1 MEQKNS
7 KNLGLINSLV
17 LLVVTI
23 GTLFLAQKA
32 VIDAEGAAVYRAVST
47 VGLAGAVLLGIGTLI
62 GFFSFIQSHLI
73 DRERV
78 EALEMLELDR
88 TRGNE
93 SLFAGAAEDAYPARN
108 ARRQFEKWVVPGFTV
123 LVLLGQA
130 LGLWWIHGVLGE
142 WETPIKEGAVLLI
155 MFFALFMVFLF
166 MMGKYSAG
174 LARMDGQEL
183 LRPVANYMLLGS
195 VVCTAVVIAS
205 TASYFGS
212 PAWDKGITW
221 AVFGVLAVSALENLG
236 TLVLE
241 IYRPRIDDK
250 KARLLYDSRLIG
262 LLGQPGGLISTAAH
276 TLDYQFGFKVS
287 ETWFYKYLEQKL
299 ALIIAIQ
306 VVVLFL
312 SSSFVVIQSNEEAFL
327 ERFGERSAHLEPGFN
342 FKLPWPIDKVYRY
355 KTSEIQRFVLGV
367 MDQNEESKPN
377 TGAPEDVEVLLWTTQ
392 HNHGSSTDPE
402 QNFNMIVA
410 SSDVLLDA
418 AASDTVPLNLLT
430 VSIPVQYRISNL
442 TNWVYKTANA
452 GSMLQ
457 KLSMREVTRYL
468 IGVDIN
474 ELMGPG
480 RTKAQED
487 LKKAIQQQADIN
499 ELGAEIVFVGLQD
512 IHPPVGKNE
521 QSQAGGDNAGVAE
534 SYEKVNVARLH
545 SETNRLGAL
554 EYKAGRVPQ
563 ARGLA
568 AELVAN
574 ARSES
579 TNKVALAKAEA
590 VRFSHQISAFKAA
603 PSVYTTRSKLETF
616 VNTTQGARKY
626 ILSDPDNRDIINL
639 ELQDKLRSDLLD
651 VTVDPEN

>member
-1 MEQKNS
+1 MEQQNS
-7 KNLGLINSLV
+7 KKLGLINSLV

-23 GTLFLAQKA
+23 GMLLLAR
-32 VIDAEGAAVYRAVST
+32 DADST
-47 VGLAGAVLLGIGTLI
+47 VGLAGVVLLGIGTLI

-78 EALEMLELDR
+78 EALEMQELDR

-108 ARRQFEKWVVPGFTV
+108 ARRQFEKWVVPAFSV

-130 LGLWWIHGVLGE
+130 LGLWWIYGE
-142 WETPIKEGAVLLI
+142 LREWTTPAPDGAVLSI
-155 MFFALFMVFLF
+155 MFFALFMVVLF

-195 VVCTAVVIAS
+195 VVSAAVVLAQA
-205 TASYFGS
+205 ASYFGY
-212 PAWDKGITW
+212 PAWDRGITW
-221 AVFGVLAVSALENLG
+221 AVLIVLLVSALENLV

-250 KARLLYDSRLIG
+250 KARLLYESRLIG
-262 LLGQPGGLISTAAH
+262 LLGQPGGLISTVAQA
-276 TLDYQFGFKVS
+276 LDYQFGFKVS

-299 ALIIAIQ
+299 ALIIVIQ

-312 SSSFVVIQSNEEAFL
+312 SSSFVVIQPNEEAFR
-327 ERFGERSAHLEPGFN
+327 ERFGKRNAHLGPGFS

-355 KTSEIQRFVLGV
+355 KTSEIQNFVLGV
-367 MDQNEESKPN
+367 LDQSEEAKPN
-377 TGAPEDVEVLLWTTQ
+377 SGAPEDVQVLLWTTQ
-392 HNHGSSTDPE
+392 HNHGSSNDPE
-402 QNFNMIVA
+402 QNYNMIVA

-418 AASDTVPLNLLT
+418 TASDSVPVNLLT
-430 VSIPVQYRISNL
+430 VSIPVQYRINDL
-442 TNWVYKTANA
+442 TNWVYKTDNA
-452 GSMLQ
+452 GAMLQ

-480 RTKAQED
+480 RTKAQEE
-487 LKKAIQQQADIN
+487 LKKAIQQQANASD
-499 ELGAEIVFVGLQD
+499 LGAEIVFVGLQD
-512 IHPPVGKNE
+512 IHPPVGQNE
-521 QSQAGGDNAGVAE
+521 QSKSTGGVAE
-534 SYEKVNVARLH
+534 SYEKVNVALLH

-554 EYKAGRVPQ
+554 QYKAGKVPQ

-568 AELVAN
+568 AEFLAG
-574 ARSES
+574 AHSES
-579 TNKVALAKAEA
+579 ANKVALARAEA
-590 VRFSHQISAFKAA
+590 GRFGHQMAAFNAA

-616 VNTTQGARKY
+616 VETTRGARKY
-626 ILSDPDNRDIINL
+626 ILSNSDNRDIINL

-651 VTVDPEN
+651 VTVDPDN

>member
-7 KNLGLINSLV
+7 KKLGLINSLV
-17 LLVVTI
+17 LLLVTI
-23 GTLFLAQKA
+23 GTLLLALK
-32 VIDAEGAAVYRAVST
+32 VDST

-78 EALEMLELDR
+78 EALEMQELDR

-108 ARRQFEKWVVPGFTV
+108 ARRQFEKWLVPGFSL
-123 LVLLGQA
+123 LVLLGQV
-130 LGLWWIHGVLGE
+130 LGLWWIYGELGE
-142 WETPIKEGAVLLI
+142 WTAPAPAGALMSI
-155 MFFALFMVFLF
+155 MFSGLFMIVLF

-195 VVCTAVVIAS
+195 VVSTAVVIAQA
-205 TASYFGS
+205 ASYFGT

-221 AVFGVLAVSALENLG
+221 AVLTVLAVSALENLG

-312 SSSFVVIQSNEEAFL
+312 SSSFVMIQSNEEAFL
-327 ERFGERSAHLEPGFN
+327 ERFGERRAHLKPGFS

-367 MDQNEESKPN
+367 MDQDEEAKPN
-377 TGAPEDVEVLLWTTQ
+377 TGAAEDVEVLLWTTQ
-392 HNHGSSTDPE
+392 HNHGSSKDPE
-402 QNFNMIVA
+402 QNYNMIVA

-418 AASDTVPLNLLT
+418 AASETVPLNLLT

-442 TNWVYKTANA
+442 TNWVYKTDNA
-452 GSMLQ
+452 GSLLQ

-487 LKKAIQQQADIN
+487 LKKTIQQQADIS

-521 QSQAGGDNAGVAE
+521 QSKETGGVAE

-554 EYKAGRVPQ
+554 QYKAGKVPM

-574 ARSES
+574 TRIES
-579 TNKVALAKAEA
+579 TNKVTLAKAEA
-590 VRFSHQISAFKAA
+590 ERFSHQISAFNAA

-616 VNTTQGARKY
+616 VEATRGTRKY
-626 ILSDPDNRDIINL
+626 ILSDPDNNDIINL

>member
-7 KNLGLINSLV
+7 KKLGLINSLV
-17 LLVVTI
+17 LLLVTI
-23 GTLFLAQKA
+23 GTLLLALK
-32 VIDAEGAAVYRAVST
+32 VDST

-62 GFFSFIQSHLI
+62 GFFSLIQSHLI

-78 EALEMLELDR
+78 EALEMQELDR

-108 ARRQFEKWVVPGFTV
+108 ARRQFEKWLVPGFSL
-123 LVLLGQA
+123 LVLLGQV
-130 LGLWWIHGVLGE
+130 LGLWWIYGELGE
-142 WETPIKEGAVLLI
+142 WTAPAPAGALMSI
-155 MFFALFMVFLF
+155 MFSGLFMIVLF

-195 VVCTAVVIAS
+195 VVSTAVVIAQA
-205 TASYFGS
+205 ASYFGT

-221 AVFGVLAVSALENLG
+221 AVLTVLAVSALENLG

-312 SSSFVVIQSNEEAFL
+312 SSSFVMIQSNEEAFL
-327 ERFGERSAHLEPGFN
+327 ERFGERRAHLKPGFS

-367 MDQNEESKPN
+367 MDQDEEAKPN

-392 HNHGSSTDPE
+392 HNHGSSKDPE
-402 QNFNMIVA
+402 QNYNMIVA

-418 AASDTVPLNLLT
+418 AASETVPLNLLT

-442 TNWVYKTANA
+442 TNWVYKTDNA
-452 GSMLQ
+452 GSLLQ

-487 LKKAIQQQADIN
+487 LKKTIQQQADIS

-521 QSQAGGDNAGVAE
+521 QSKETGGVAE

-554 EYKAGRVPQ
+554 QYKAGKVPM

-574 ARSES
+574 TRIES
-579 TNKVALAKAEA
+579 TNKVTLAKAEA
-590 VRFSHQISAFKAA
+590 ERFSHQISAFNAA

-616 VNTTQGARKY
+616 VEATRGTRKY
-626 ILSDPDNRDIINL
+626 ILSDPDNNDIINL

>member
-1 MEQKNS
+1 MEQQNS

-17 LLVVTI
+17 LLAVAVAA
-23 GTLFLAQKA
+23 LFLSLKA
-32 VIDAEGAAVYRAVST
+32 GST
-47 VGLAGAVLLGIGTLI
+47 AGLAGVVLLGIGTLI

-73 DRERV
+73 DREQAER
-78 EALEMLELDR
+78 LEMQELDR

-108 ARRQFEKWVVPGFTV
+108 ARRQFEKWVVPAFSV

-130 LGLWWIHGVLGE
+130 LGLWWGYGQLSQ
-142 WETPIKEGAVLLI
+142 WTAPAPAGAVLSI
-155 MFFALFMVFLF
+155 MFSALFMVVLF

-195 VVCTAVVIAS
+195 VVSAAVVLAQA
-205 TASYFGS
+205 ASYFGY

-221 AVFGVLAVSALENLG
+221 AVLAVIAVSALENLV

-241 IYRPRIDDK
+241 IYRPRLDEK
-250 KARLLYDSRLIG
+250 KARLLYESRLIG
-262 LLGQPGGLISTAAH
+262 LLGQPGGLISTAAQA
-276 TLDYQFGFKVS
+276 LDYQFGFKVS
-287 ETWFYKYLEQKL
+287 ETWFYKYLKQKL
-299 ALIIAIQ
+299 ALIIVIQ

-312 SSSFVVIQSNEEAFL
+312 SSSFVVIQPNEEAFI
-327 ERFGERSAHLEPGFN
+327 ERFGKRNAHLEAGFS

-355 KTSEIQRFVLGV
+355 KTSEIQNFVLGV
-367 MDQNEESKPN
+367 LDQNEESKPN
-377 TGAPEDVEVLLWTTQ
+377 TGAPEDVQVLLWTTQ
-392 HNHGSSTDPE
+392 HNHGSSNDPE

-410 SSDVLLDA
+410 SRDEAV
-418 AASDTVPLNLLT
+418 ASDSVPVNLLT
-430 VSIPVQYRISNL
+430 VSIPVQYRIKNL
-442 TNWVYKTANA
+442 TNWVYKTDNA
-452 GSMLQ
+452 GAMLQ
-457 KLSMREVTRYL
+457 KLAMREVTHYL

-480 RTKAQED
+480 RTKAQEE
-487 LKKAIQQQADIN
+487 LKKAIQQQADAS

-512 IHPPVGKNE
+512 IHPPVGQNE
-521 QSQAGGDNAGVAE
+521 QSKSTGGVAE
-534 SYEKVNVARLH
+534 SYEKVNVALLH

-554 EYKAGRVPQ
+554 LYKAGKVPQ
-563 ARGLA
+563 ALGLK
-568 AELVAN
+568 AELLAK

-590 VRFSHQISAFKAA
+590 GRFGHQMAAFNAA

-616 VNTTQGARKY
+616 VKATRGARKY
-626 ILSDPDNRDIINL
+626 VLSNPDNSDIINL

-651 VTVDPEN
+651 VTVDPDN

>member
-1 MEQKNS
+1 MEQQNS
-7 KNLGLINSLV
+7 KKLGLINSIV

-23 GTLFLAQKA
+23 GALYFTLQTS
-32 VIDAEGAAVYRAVST
+32 ST
-47 VGLAGAVLLGIGTLI
+47 VGLGGVVLLGIGTLI

-73 DRERV
+73 DRERI
-78 EALEMLELDR
+78 ESLEMQELDR

-108 ARRQFEKWVVPGFTV
+108 ARRQFERWVVPGFTV

-130 LGLWWIHGVLGE
+130 LGLWWIYGELGE
-142 WETPIKEGAVLLI
+142 WTAPTPDGALMSI
-155 MFFALFMVFLF
+155 MFSALFMIVLF

-183 LRPVANYMLLGS
+183 LRPGANYMLLGS
-195 VVCTAVVIAS
+195 VVCTAVVIAE
-205 TASYFGS
+205 TASIEYPVWEKVF
-212 PAWDKGITW
+212 TW
-221 AVFGVLAVSALENLG
+221 VVFVVIALSAVENLG

-241 IYRPRIDDK
+241 SFRPRLDDK
-250 KARLLYDSRLIG
+250 KTRLLYDSRLIG

-287 ETWFYKYLEQKL
+287 ETWFYKYLERTL

-312 SSSFVVIQSNEEAFL
+312 SSSFVIIQANEEAVK
-327 ERFGERSAHLEPGFN
+327 ERFGKQTAKLLAPGFHL
-342 FKLPWPIDKVYRY
+342 KWPWPIDKVYRY
-355 KTSEIQRFVLGV
+355 KTGEIQEFVLGV
-367 MDQNEESKPN
+367 LEQNDEAEP
-377 TGAPEDVEVLLWTTQ
+377 EVLLWTTQ
-392 HNHGSSTDPE
+392 HNHGSSND
-402 QNFNMIVA
+402 MIVA
-410 SSDVLLDA
+410 SSDGLLDS
-418 AASDTVPLNLLT
+418 AASVPVNLLT
-430 VSIPVQYRISNL
+430 VSIPVQYRINNL
-442 TNWVYKTANA
+442 TNWVKTGNA
-452 GSMLQ
+452 VSMLR
-457 KLSMREVTRYL
+457 KLSMRAVTRYL
-468 IGVDIN
+468 IGVDIK

-480 RTKAQED
+480 RTKAQEE
-487 LKKAIQQQADIN
+487 LKKAIQREADDR
-499 ELGAEIVFVGLQD
+499 ELGGEIVFVGLQD
-512 IHPPVGKNE
+512 IHPPVGQNE
-521 QSQAGGDNAGVAE
+521 QSKATGGVAE

-554 EYKAGRVPQ
+554 QYKAGKVPM

-590 VRFSHQISAFKAA
+590 GRFSHQISAFKAA
-603 PSVYTTRSKLETF
+603 PSVYMTRSKLETF

-626 ILSDPDNRDIINL
+626 ILSDTDNRDIINL

-651 VTVDPEN
+651 VTVDPGN

>member
-1 MEQKNS
+1 
-7 KNLGLINSLV
+7 
-17 LLVVTI
+17 
-23 GTLFLAQKA
+23 
-32 VIDAEGAAVYRAVST
+32 
-47 VGLAGAVLLGIGTLI
+47 
-62 GFFSFIQSHLI
+62 
-73 DRERV
+73 
-78 EALEMLELDR
+78 
-88 TRGNE
+88 
-93 SLFAGAAEDAYPARN
+93 
-108 ARRQFEKWVVPGFTV
+108 
-123 LVLLGQA
+123 VLLGQA
-130 LGLWWIHGVLGE
+130 LGLWWIYGELGE
-142 WETPIKEGAVLLI
+142 WTAPAPAGALMSI
-155 MFFALFMVFLF
+155 MFSGLFMIVLF

-195 VVCTAVVIAS
+195 VVSTAVVIAQA
-205 TASYFGS
+205 ASYFGT

-221 AVFGVLAVSALENLG
+221 AVLTVLAVSALENLG
-236 TLVLE
+236 SLVLE

-262 LLGQPGGLISTAAH
+262 LLGQPGGLISTASHA
-276 TLDYQFGFKVS
+276 LDYQFGFKVS

-299 ALIIAIQ
+299 ALIIAVQ

-312 SSSFVVIQSNEEAFL
+312 SSSFVMIQPNERAFL
-327 ERFGERSAHLEPGFN
+327 ERFGNRNAYLEPGFS

-367 MDQNEESKPN
+367 LDQNEEAKPN

-392 HNHGSSTDPE
+392 HNHGSSKDPE
-402 QNFNMIVA
+402 QNYNMIVA
-410 SSDVLLDA
+410 SSDVLMDA

-442 TNWVYKTANA
+442 TNWVYKTDNA
-452 GSMLQ
+452 GAMLQ

-487 LKKAIQQQADIN
+487 LKKAIQQQADVN

-521 QSQAGGDNAGVAE
+521 QSKATGGVAE

-554 EYKAGRVPQ
+554 QYKAGKVPM
-563 ARGLA
+563 ARGFA

-574 ARSES
+574 ARIES

-590 VRFSHQISAFKAA
+590 ERFNHQMSAFNAA

-616 VNTTQGARKY
+616 VNATRGARKY

>member
-1 MEQKNS
+1 MEQQNS
-7 KNLGLINSLV
+7 KKLGLINSIV

-23 GTLFLAQKA
+23 GALYFTLQTS
-32 VIDAEGAAVYRAVST
+32 ST
-47 VGLAGAVLLGIGTLI
+47 VGLGGVVLLGIGTLI

-78 EALEMLELDR
+78 EALEMQELDR

-93 SLFAGAAEDAYPARN
+93 SLFAGAAEDAYPSRN
-108 ARRQFEKWVVPGFTV
+108 ARRQFEKWVIPIFSV
-123 LVLLGQA
+123 LVLIGQA
-130 LGLWWIHGVLGE
+130 LGL
-142 WETPIKEGAVLLI
+142 LLVYSQLDVWTLSSSTQTSDSAMSI
-155 MFFALFMVFLF
+155 MFFALFMVVLF

-183 LRPVANYMLLGS
+183 LRPGANYMLLGS
-195 VVCTAVVIAS
+195 VVCTAVVIAE
-205 TASYFGS
+205 TASIEYPVWEKVF
-212 PAWDKGITW
+212 TW
-221 AVFGVLAVSALENLG
+221 VVFVVIALSAVENLG

-241 IYRPRIDDK
+241 SFRPRLDDK
-250 KARLLYDSRLIG
+250 KTRLLYDSRLIG

-312 SSSFVVIQSNEEAFL
+312 SSSFVVIQANEEAVK
-327 ERFGERSAHLEPGFN
+327 ERFGKQTAKLLAPGFHL
-342 FKLPWPIDKVYRY
+342 KWPWPIDKVYRY
-355 KTSEIQRFVLGV
+355 KTGEIQEFVLGV
-367 MDQNEESKPN
+367 LEQNDEAKP
-377 TGAPEDVEVLLWTTQ
+377 EVLLWTTQ
-392 HNHGSSTDPE
+392 HNHGSSND
-402 QNFNMIVA
+402 MIVA
-410 SSDVLLDA
+410 SSDGLLDS
-418 AASDTVPLNLLT
+418 AASVPVNLLT
-430 VSIPVQYRISNL
+430 VSIPVQYRINNL
-442 TNWVYKTANA
+442 TNWVKTGNA
-452 GSMLQ
+452 VSMLR
-457 KLSMREVTRYL
+457 KLSMRAVTRYL
-468 IGVDIN
+468 IGVDIK

-480 RTKAQED
+480 RTKAQEE
-487 LKKAIQQQADIN
+487 LKKAIQREADDR
-499 ELGAEIVFVGLQD
+499 ELGGEIVFVGLQD
-512 IHPPVGKNE
+512 IHPPVGQNE
-521 QSQAGGDNAGVAE
+521 QSKATGGVAE

-554 EYKAGRVPQ
+554 QYKAGKVPM

-590 VRFSHQISAFKAA
+590 GRFSHQISAFKAA
-603 PSVYTTRSKLETF
+603 PSVYMTRSKLETF
-616 VNTTQGARKY
+616 QQATRGARKY
-626 ILSDPDNRDIINL
+626 ILSDTDNRDIINL

-651 VTVDPEN
+651 VTVDPGN

>member
-1 MEQKNS
+1 MEQQNS
-7 KNLGLINSLV
+7 KKLGLINSFV
-17 LLVVTI
+17 LLLVTI
-23 GTLFLAQKA
+23 GTLLLALKA
-32 VIDAEGAAVYRAVST
+32 DST

-78 EALEMLELDR
+78 EALEMQELDR

-108 ARRQFEKWVVPGFTV
+108 ARRQFEKWVVPGFSL

-130 LGLWWIHGVLGE
+130 LGLWWIYGELGE
-142 WETPIKEGAVLLI
+142 WTAPAPAGALMSI
-155 MFFALFMVFLF
+155 MFSGLFMIVLF

-195 VVCTAVVIAS
+195 VVSTAVVIAQA
-205 TASYFGS
+205 ASYFGT

-221 AVFGVLAVSALENLG
+221 AVLTVLAVSALENLG

-312 SSSFVVIQSNEEAFL
+312 SSCFVVIQSNEEAFL
-327 ERFGERSAHLEPGFN
+327 ERFGERSAHLKPGFSL
-342 FKLPWPIDKVYRY
+342 KLPWPIDKVYRY

-367 MDQNEESKPN
+367 MDQNEEAKPN

-392 HNHGSSTDPE
+392 HNHGSSKDPE
-402 QNFNMIVA
+402 QNYNMIVA

-418 AASDTVPLNLLT
+418 AASETVPLNLLT

-442 TNWVYKTANA
+442 TNWVYKTDNA
-452 GSMLQ
+452 GSLLQ

-487 LKKAIQQQADIN
+487 LKKTIQQQADIS

-521 QSQAGGDNAGVAE
+521 QSKETGGVAE

-554 EYKAGRVPQ
+554 QYKAGKVPM

-574 ARSES
+574 TRIES
-579 TNKVALAKAEA
+579 TNKVTLAKAEA
-590 VRFSHQISAFKAA
+590 ERFNHQIPAFNAA

-616 VNTTQGARKY
+616 VEATRGTRKY
-626 ILSDPDNRDIINL
+626 ILSDPDNNDIINL

>member
-1 MEQKNS
+1 MEQQNS
-7 KNLGLINSLV
+7 KKLGLINSFV
-17 LLVVTI
+17 LLLVTI
-23 GTLFLAQKA
+23 GTLLLALKA
-32 VIDAEGAAVYRAVST
+32 DST

-78 EALEMLELDR
+78 EALEMQELDR

-108 ARRQFEKWVVPGFTV
+108 ARRQFEKWVVPGFSL

-130 LGLWWIHGVLGE
+130 LGLWWIYGELGE
-142 WETPIKEGAVLLI
+142 WTAPAPAGALMSI
-155 MFFALFMVFLF
+155 MFSGLFMIVLF

-195 VVCTAVVIAS
+195 VVSTAVVIAQA
-205 TASYFGS
+205 ASYFGT

-221 AVFGVLAVSALENLG
+221 AVLTVLAVSGLENLG

-241 IYRPRIDDK
+241 MYRPRIDDK

-262 LLGQPGGLISTAAH
+262 LFGQPGGLISTAAH

-299 ALIIAIQ
+299 ALIIASQ

-312 SSSFVVIQSNEEAFL
+312 SSSFVMIQTNEEAFL
-327 ERFGERSAHLEPGFN
+327 ERFGERSAHLKPGFS

-367 MDQNEESKPN
+367 MDQNEEAKPN
-377 TGAPEDVEVLLWTTQ
+377 TGAAEDVEVLLWTTQ
-392 HNHGSSTDPE
+392 HNHGSSKDPE
-402 QNFNMIVA
+402 QNYNMIVA

-418 AASDTVPLNLLT
+418 AASETVPLNLLT

-442 TNWVYKTANA
+442 TNWVYKTDNA
-452 GSMLQ
+452 GSLLQ

-487 LKKAIQQQADIN
+487 LKKAIQQQADIS

-521 QSQAGGDNAGVAE
+521 QSKETGGVAE

-554 EYKAGRVPQ
+554 QYKAGKVPM

-574 ARSES
+574 RSIES
-579 TNKVALAKAEA
+579 TNKVTLAKAEA
-590 VRFSHQISAFKAA
+590 ERFNHQISAFNAA

-616 VNTTQGARKY
+616 VEATRGTRKY
-626 ILSDPDNRDIINL
+626 ILSDPDNNDIINL